1 MRGPVRFDRMS
12 RLLYSTDASSYQVM
26 PVGVVLPLDAD
37 DVAAAVS
44 VAAAHKVAIIP
55 RGGGTSLSGQTV
67 GTALVLDLSRHLNGI
82 LEINPEERWVR
93 VEAGAVLDQVNGALR
108 PHGLMI
114 GPDPSSSP
122 SATLGGMTGNN
133 STGAHSIVY
142 GMMAD
147 HVREVGVV
155 LADGSRARFSP
166 CSEGSRKAL
175 AGLPSLEGSLYRQV
189 PDLLGR
195 YREAI
200 ATGYPAV
207 WRNVAGYNLNRMLQD
222 LDAGRPFNLTPLVV
236 GSEGTLAAVTDVT
249 VGLVDRPR
257 CSRLAVVHFESLR
270 ESLDAVP
277 GILKS
282 QPASIELMDRF
293 FIQLTRRSPDFGPR
307 LHFIVGDPRIIL
319 IVEFAGMD
327 ERALADRAAGM
338 ETALRREGHRGA
350 IVHQTRSSEIENVWI
365 ARKASFGL
373 LLSQRGDAKPLAFAD
388 DAVVPI
394 QQLPAFALE
403 AERICREAGTE
414 PSFSAHASAGC
425 LHIMPLVNLKSPRGL
440 DQMRTIS
447 QGIARLAI
455 RLGGTTTGE
464 HGEGFARS
472 HYNEE
477 LYGPVLHRAFKEVK
491 AIFDPANLM
500 NPGKIVN
507 APEPWD
513 IRLLRLHPGY
523 GTPLAPRETFYDFS
537 ADGGFAGAVE
547 MCNGQGLCRKR
558 ESGVMC
564 PSYMVTQEEAHSTRG
579 RANALRA
586 AITGQL
592 DVDGMTSRELFEI
605 LELCVQCKA
614 CRGECPSGVDMAK
627 LKSEFLAHFHAAHGI
642 TPRDRFFGHI
652 ATLSRLGARFPMLA
666 NWVLSNPKVRLLLE
680 HTLQIDRRRPFPPF
694 AAQTF
699 QAWFHARKPSIDGTE
714 RTEPRSPLVLWDDVT
729 LSYNEPEVG
738 RAAVRVLEAAG
749 FDVLLVNG
757 RRCEGR
763 PLISKGL
770 LEEARRDARHNVTLL
785 APFAARA
792 IPIVGVEPSA
802 IAAFRDEYPDLL
814 RTVDARR
821 VSQQAL
827 MVEELLAQL
836 AEDGRLHLPVKGF
849 PFPRPVLV
857 HGHCHQ
863 KAQSGTEPLLRMLR
877 LIPNALV
884 EEIPS
889 GCCGMAGSF
898 GFEREHYDLS
908 MAMGEDRLFPAVRN
922 APPDAIVAAAG
933 VSCRHHIAHG
943 TGRQALHPVVVLAN
957 ALEET

>member
-26 PVGVVLPLDAD
+26 PIGVVLPVDAD

-44 VAAAHKVAIIP
+44 VAAAHKVPIIP

-82 LEINPEERWVR
+82 LEINSEERWVR

-142 GMMAD
+142 GMMVD

-155 LADGSRARFSP
+155 LADGGRARFSP
-166 CSEGSRKAL
+166 CSEGSMKAL
-175 AGLPSLEGSLYRQV
+175 AGLPSLEGRLYHQV
-189 PDLLGR
+189 PDLLSR

-200 ATGYPAV
+200 ATGYPPV
-207 WRNVAGYNLNRMLQD
+207 WRNVAGYNLKRMLQD

-236 GSEGTLAAVTDVT
+236 GSEGTLATVTDVT
-249 VGLVDRPR
+249 VGLVDRPC

-277 GILKS
+277 GILES

-293 FIQLTRRSPDFGPR
+293 FIQLTRRSPEFGPR
-307 LHFIVGDPRIIL
+307 LHFVVGDPRIIL

-327 ERALADRAAGM
+327 DRALADRAAGM
-338 ETALRREGHRGA
+338 EAALRREGHHGA
-350 IVHQTRSSEIENVWI
+350 IVHQTLPSEMENVWI

-440 DQMRTIS
+440 EQMRTIS

-477 LYGPVLHRAFKEVK
+477 LYGPVLHRAFKELK
-491 AIFDPANLM
+491 TLFDPFGLM
-500 NPGKIVN
+500 NPGKIVD

-513 IRLLRLHPGY
+513 IRLLRFHPGY
-523 GTPLAPRETFYDFS
+523 GTPLAPSETFYDFS

-564 PSYMVTQEEAHSTRG
+564 PSYMVTHEEAHSTRG

-586 AITGQL
+586 AMTGQL
-592 DVDGMTSRELFEI
+592 DTGGLTSRELFDV
-605 LELCVQCKA
+605 LDLCVQCKA

-627 LKSEFLAHFHAAHGI
+627 LKSEFLAHYHAAHGI

-652 ATLSRLGARFPMLA
+652 ATLSRLGARFPVLA

-680 HTLQIDRRRPFPPF
+680 HTLRIDRRRPFPSF

-699 QAWFHARKPSIDGTE
+699 QAWFHTRKPSSDGTE
-714 RTEPRSPLVLWDDVT
+714 RTEPRSPLVLWDDLT

-738 RAAVRVLEAAG
+738 QAAVRVLEAAG

-785 APFAARA
+785 APFAARS

-814 RTVDARR
+814 RTADARR

-827 MVEELLAQL
+827 MVEELLVQL
-836 AEDGRLHLPVKGF
+836 AEDGRLNLPLKGF
-849 PFPRPVLV
+849 PLPRPVLV

-863 KAQSGTEPLLRMLR
+863 KALSGTEPLLRMLR

-933 VSCRHHIAHG
+933 FSCRHHIAHG
-943 TGRQALHPVVVLAN
+943 TGRRAVHPVIVLAES
-957 ALEET
+957 LEKT

>member
-26 PVGVVLPLDAD
+26 PVGVVLPLDID
-37 DVAAAVS
+37 DLSAAVS
-44 VAAAHKVAIIP
+44 VAAAHKVPIIP

-67 GTALVLDLSRHLNGI
+67 GTALVLDLSRHLNRI
-82 LEINPEERWVR
+82 LEINPDERWVR
-93 VEAGAVLDQVNGALR
+93 VEAGAVLDHVNGALFR
-108 PHGLMI
+108 HGLMI

-142 GMMAD
+142 GMMVD
-147 HVREVGVV
+147 HVREAGVV
-155 LADGSRARFSP
+155 LPDGSRARFSP
-166 CSEGSRKAL
+166 CSADTAAAM
-175 AGLPSLEGSLYRQV
+175 AGTASLEGRLYRHV
-189 PDLLGR
+189 PDLLSR
-195 YREAI
+195 NRDTI
-200 ATGYPAV
+200 ASGYPPV
-207 WRNVAGYNLNRMLQD
+207 WRNVAGYNLNRMLHD
-222 LDAGRPFNLTPLVV
+222 RDAMRPFNLTPLIV
-236 GSEGTLAAVTDVT
+236 GSEGTLATITDVT
-249 VGLVDRPR
+249 VGLVERPER
-257 CSRLAVVHFESLR
+257 SRLAIVHFDSLR
-270 ESLDAVP
+270 ESLEAVP
-277 GILKS
+277 GILES
-282 QPASIELMDRF
+282 RPASIELMDRF

-307 LHFIVGDPRIIL
+307 LHFILGDPQIIL
-319 IVEFAGMD
+319 IVEFAGHD
-327 ERALADRAAGM
+327 ERELADRAATM
-338 ETALRREGHRGA
+338 EAILRREGYHGE
-350 IVHQTRSSEIENVWI
+350 IVHQTEPSEVDNVWI

-394 QQLPAFALE
+394 ERLPEFALE

-414 PSFSAHASAGC
+414 PSFSAHVSAGC
-425 LHIMPLVNLKSPRGL
+425 LHIMPLVNLKSQRGL

-477 LYGPVLHRAFKEVK
+477 LYGPALHHAFKELK

-507 APEPWD
+507 APTPWD
-513 IRLLRLHPGY
+513 PRLLRFHPGY
-523 GTPLAPRETFYDFS
+523 STPLVPGETFFDFS

-564 PSYMVTQEEAHSTRG
+564 PSYMVTGEEAHSTRG

-586 AITGQL
+586 AITGRL
-592 DVDGMTSRELFEI
+592 DVGGMTERELFEVMD
-605 LELCVQCKA
+605 LCVQCKA

-627 LKSEFLAHFHAAHGI
+627 LKSEFLAHHHAAHGI
-642 TPRDRFFGHI
+642 SLRDWFFGHT
-652 ATLSRLGARFPMLA
+652 ATLSRLGARFPGLA
-666 NWVLSNPKVRLLLE
+666 NRVLSNPGIRRLLE

-694 AAQTF
+694 APQSF
-699 QAWFHARKPSIDGTE
+699 QAWLHARKSSGNGVK
-714 RTEPRSPLVLWDDVT
+714 RTAPQGPVVLWDDIY
-729 LSYNEPEVG
+729 LSHNEPELG

-749 FDVLLVNG
+749 FDVRVIAG
-757 RRCEGR
+757 RHCEGR

-770 LEEARRDARHNVTLL
+770 LTEARRDARHNVALL
-785 APFAARA
+785 DPIAARS

-802 IAAFRDEYPDLL
+802 VAAFRDEYPDLL
-814 RTVDARR
+814 RSKAARR
-821 VSQQAL
+821 VSRQTV
-827 MVEELLAQL
+827 MIEELLARL
-836 AEDGRLHLPVKGF
+836 ADERRLDLPLKGF
-849 PFPRPVLV
+849 PHPRRILV

-863 KAQSGTEPLLRMLR
+863 KAVSGTGPLLRMLN
-877 LIPNALV
+877 LIPNAAI

-889 GCCGMAGSF
+889 GCCGMAGAF
-898 GFEREHYDLS
+898 GFEHEHYDLS
-908 MAMGEDRLFPAVRN
+908 IAMGEDRLFPTVRG
-922 APPDAIVAAAG
+922 APPDALIAAAG
-933 VSCRHHIAHG
+933 FSCRHHIAHG
-943 TGRQALHPVVVLAN
+943 TGRQVMHPLVILAE
-957 ALEET
+957 ALEDS